1 MNKKK
6 NLTSK
11 SDLKFV
17 EEIHDIIIDYLDKKN
32 NKLVRSLKTIDNL
45 KSNVDFTIND
55 PNSHSSIKIL
65 INHYLESAVN
75 TASPHFYNQ
84 LFSGFSA
91 MGYIG
96 EIITAIT
103 NSSMYTYEMSPMATL
118 IEKE

>member
-11 SDLKFV
+11 SDLKFI

-55 PNSHSSIKIL
+55 PNSHSSIKIFNKSL
-65 INHYLESAVN
+65 SRI
-75 TASPHFYNQ
+75 
-84 LFSGFSA
+84 
-91 MGYIG
+91 
-96 EIITAIT
+96 
-103 NSSMYTYEMSPMATL
+103 SSKHSQSTFLQPTIFRLLCYGIYW
-118 IEKE
+118 